1 MTTGGAPEA
10 GKVPGSGPVAAP
22 PAPRHIDH
30 LGVAVRSLEQAL
42 PFWRDVLG
50 LELIGFED
58 VPDQKVRVAVLLA
71 GPNRIELLEPTAP
84 DSPVQKFLDTRG
96 EGIHHVAMRVDDAA
110 ATLDKIAAG
119 GARLIDEVPRLG
131 AEGARIGFVH
141 PKATGGV
148 LLEVSERPGE
158 AGHGVS

>member
-1 MTTGGAPEA
+1 MPAES
-10 GKVPGSGPVAAP
+10 V

-30 LGVAVRSLEQAL
+30 LGIAVRSLEQAL

-50 LELIGFED
+50 LAFVGFED

-71 GPNRIELLEPTAP
+71 GPNRIELLEPTAE
-84 DSPVQKFLDTRG
+84 DSPIRKFLDTRG
-96 EGIHHVAMRVDDAA
+96 EGIHHVAMRVDGCGPMLEHLAA
-110 ATLDKIAAG
+110 SGI
-119 GARLIDEVPRLG
+119 RLIDAAPRLG

-148 LLEVSERPGE
+148 LLEVSERPDE
-158 AGHGVS
+158 ASHGVS